1 MRIPDMT
8 FPIDNGVPR
17 YDRLVKVAHAARLMS
32 DYGVRIDLGRAAWH
46 LENAK
51 QRAGFFLRK
60 FLELTGLSESDM
72 GAKGSGQTNIV
83 RDWFWVRNEAPVL
96 SRHRRTK
103 APQFNTA
110 TLIGYANDYAQSEFG
125 PAAAAL
131 YGIRASRT
139 AARFAEAY
147 LRVGRHCDGRIKFG
161 FNVLGTKGERWSASQ
176 KFAWW
181 DAEKESWLQYSLNAQ
196 NVPSREPKFPF
207 EGQEMKMALSMRDIF
222 IPDAGCVFW
231 KADYEGLEGQLIA
244 CITGAK
250 RLLGWLDGG
259 LDLHIENARVFFGE
273 KRVPEGAC
281 KKMSDDVDILRE
293 CAKPLMYG
301 FSYQTRN
308 DRGDDE
314 YPEAYKTL
322 KKSLPNM
329 TMSGVQRLAER
340 FFEHHPEIA
349 AFQQQIKEQIASVG
363 KVTLGLNGA
372 FLYLPNIPRGWNQA
386 INFNMQSSGGYLIN
400 RATVSLCDRVDWDKP
415 NTTAPLLQVHDELAG
430 QVEECRIEEW
440 AQEVESAM
448 SEPAE
453 FPHITKGVPCKVL
466 VGQSW
471 GAVASRKSA

>member
-1 MRIPDMT
+1 MKIPNMT
-8 FPIDNGVPR
+8 FPVANGPAR
-17 YDRLVKVAHAARLMS
+17 YQRLVRVASCARRMS
-32 DYGVRIDLGRAAWH
+32 EYGVRIDLARAKWH

-51 QRAGFFLRK
+51 RRAEFFLAK
-60 FLELTGLSESDM
+60 FLQLTGLSESDM
-72 GAKGSGQTNIV
+72 GAKGSGQTNAV
-83 RDWFWVRNEAPVL
+83 KDWFWIRNEAPIL

-103 APQFNTA
+103 APQFNTP
-110 TLIGYANDYAQSEFG
+110 TLIGYANDFAESPFG

-147 LRVGRHCDGRIKFG
+147 LRVGKHHDARIKFG

-181 DAEKESWLQYSLNAQ
+181 DEEKQSWLQYSLNAQ

-207 EGQEMKMALSMRDIF
+207 DGVEMKMALSMRDIF

-250 RLLGWLDGG
+250 RLLGWLDAGK
-259 LDLHIENARVFFGE
+259 DLHIENARIFFGE
-273 KRVPEGAC
+273 KRIPANAC
-281 KKMSDDVDILRE
+281 KKMSDDVDALRE

-322 KKSLPNM
+322 KKTLPNL
-329 TMSGVQRLAER
+329 TMGGVQAFAKR
-340 FFEHHPEIA
+340 FFVHHPEIS
-349 AFQQQIKEQIASVG
+349 AFQQEIKEQIARVG

-372 FLYLPNIPRGWNQA
+372 FLYLPNVPRGHNQA

-400 RATVSLCDRVDWDKP
+400 RATVALCDMVDWSKP

-430 QVEECRIEEW
+430 QVEESRVEEW
-440 AQEVESAM
+440 AQEVEAAM
-448 SEPAE
+448 SEPAK
-453 FPHITKGVPCKVL
+453 FPHVTKGVPCKVL
-466 VGQSW
+466 VGPNW
-471 GAVASRKSA
+471 GQVATRKSA